1 MHGLKHLDVLPLLKD
16 LPIEVQLVC
25 ARPKSLP
32 INTSIVSIE
41 TSANNQ
47 KNPFQQ
53 ISSTSPPK
61 QQQLLEPT
69 KNDNLMSEQNYS
81 ESNIQPSFIDRLVK
95 AKSDGSLA
103 ISPIASITPTTGM
116 PTELSKL
123 RSRSL
128 EPLSGLAMWNNEPQ
142 IIKLIKGDRG
152 LGFSILDY
160 QVEIQI
166 NISILIQIIFFI
178 GSNESE

>member
-25 ARPKSLP
+25 ARPKSLS
-32 INTSIVSIE
+32 INSSIVSIE

-53 ISSTSPPK
+53 ISSSLQPK
-61 QQQLLEPT
+61 PMQSAEST
-69 KNDNLMSEQNYS
+69 INDNLISEHYL
-81 ESNIQPSFIDRLVK
+81 ESNFQPSFIDRLVK

-103 ISPIASITPTTGM
+103 ISPIASITPATGM

-160 QVEIQI
+160 QVEI
-166 NISILIQIIFFI
+166 N
-178 GSNESE
+178 NK